1 MDQVTTLETVGARQ
15 EAKAD
20 KEAKAK
26 AKAKAAK
33 VKPTLETA
41 THLQH
46 IINGRVFPTTPILV
60 KMAKSDGKLVPC
72 HASD

>member
-20 KEAKAK
+20 KE

>member
-20 KEAKAK
+20 KEAK

>member
-20 KEAKAK
+20 KE

-46 IINGRVFPTTPILV
+46 IINGRVFPTTSILV